1 MLRLDLHIHTRYSK
15 DSTAPIPA
23 MVTYG
28 DAHSAPGLA
37 RTYNEVPNFDGTLE
51 GLSQA
56 AGTGR
61 MSDHAPN
68 PIRLLA
74 PGLAKSHIV
83 PR

>member
-1 MLRLDLHIHTRYSK
+1 MRLDLHIHTRYSK
-15 DSTAPIPA
+15 DSTAPIPSV
-23 MVTYG
+23 VTCS
-28 DAHSAPGLA
+28 DAHSALELG

-68 PIRLLA
+68 PIRLMA
-74 PGLAKSHIV
+74 PGLAKSHKV
-83 PR
+83 LR